1 MSGLVFDERTL
12 MDGNIFKFEERLH
25 SHMNRYIENG
35 ALLVTYFTQDPGSST
50 VDRGLQDIDELFGKH
65 SPLRYKEIK
74 NFPIY
79 GFNQANPENSD
90 DQQVE
95 DINVNGTV
103 IIQPTTIVPKPYDF
117 FMVNHLKMVC
127 LFEVTNVEFDSMKQ
141 DGFYKITYRL
151 QSTSPETI
159 EKLRSKVVDTFYTE
173 LNNIGTDRNPII
185 QQDDYHLRLKIDQ
198 MVCTMIDNYRAMFYN
213 QKHNCFLF
221 RDQDTGLELFDM
233 TGNEFIAKYSLMN
246 YENSSKVIVLN
257 KKINDVQL
265 PIRYANSVY
274 AWLELGAPARLL
286 RKFEYMLDES
296 TTYPLSSFSRYD
308 DMIVLV
314 MQPLSTREVGIITD
328 KRDFFDDKQL
338 LTFMDDKAEPYNE
351 YEKLIWKYIHKKDI
365 TIHDVSL
372 YTADALI
379 SAVRHIDVFLYTPI
393 IIYIIREILNMD

>member
-151 QSTSPETI
+151 QSTSPETV

-338 LTFMDDKAEPYNE
+338 LTFMDDKVEPYNE